1 MARSAQRHRL
11 PLYRMCLMSGAL
23 MARWLASSIRIL
35 WLSITIYVVAATA
48 AIVGFGLTF
57 RN

>member
-1 MARSAQRHRL
+1 MARSAQRHRS

-23 MARWLASSIRIL
+23 MACWLASSIRIL
-35 WLSITIYVVAATA
+35 WLSITIYVVAAIA